1 MICVVDAFALHL
13 FPANIRAVIPASG
26 NHRTLRAVGQDHIDL
41 LWGRPFRNKYF
52 AMNACFGGI
61 GGDAVPGIAAAVL
74 NHRINTDLLAVR
86 HQYGGAPVFVGER
99 RHKIIHFQQNIFVQP
114 YDRGHAFSQRNR
126 FPFIADRHEFPIAE
140 HAPFI
145 PVNLIQ

>member
-41 LWGRPFRNKYF
+41 LWGRPLPEQIFRNEC
-52 AMNACFGGI
+52 CFGGI

-74 NHRINTDLLAVR
+74 
-86 HQYGGAPVFVGER
+86 
-99 RHKIIHFQQNIFVQP
+99 
-114 YDRGHAFSQRNR
+114 
-126 FPFIADRHEFPIAE
+126 
-140 HAPFI
+140 
-145 PVNLIQ
+145 